1 VTSKPISTRITP
13 VEPEIDPIR
22 VELLST
28 ELPIHQLAKQREEDI
43 RILKRDASGKVKL
56 QWRVDYN
63 PNVGHPGQLA
73 YRLDTWVIKR
83 RLNELRKPIPR
94 LVRIGDLREI
104 ARALNHGGDTNAVRR
119 AFDQNAATF
128 IRAKLTYRTRGKG
141 EETLEG
147 YFNRYNVFYRG
158 TPLPGDRRAE
168 TVYIS
173 LNDPYYSL
181 LNRPEIRPLDFAY
194 IRQLTPAAQR
204 FYEILSPKVFAALTN
219 GYPFAWIRYS
229 EYCQYAVQKP
239 QTTRS
244 RMQAQMARVQGVHR
258 RSGYIAAVKYRSSP
272 TDDGSL
278 DWIIQYVPGPRARSE
293 YRFFNPARFA
303 PERSKPGTDGI
314 TLRSGPKRSAQGTR
328 TRNSASYEADPAR
341 QLARRFAE
349 RRHRA
354 LTVCNPTRRQIACAR
369 SILHDA
375 GHDIEIAEA
384 TIDLAATEGRKAK
397 NGFPA
402 DIAGVIEGGY
412 LDRIRADH
420 DRRETRRELDA
431 QARTE
436 NERRARYD
444 RWCNQRATERLA
456 SLSHDDRRRLVEERQ
471 PTFTA
476 TNRYLEKLPLNAQ
489 RKKAWI
495 EDRILGEYAREGEL
509 TYEEWRRQHDSA
521 PPH

>member
-1 VTSKPISTRITP
+1 
-13 VEPEIDPIR
+13 
-22 VELLST
+22 
-28 ELPIHQLAKQREEDI
+28 
-43 RILKRDASGKVKL
+43 
-56 QWRVDYN
+56 
-63 PNVGHPGQLA
+63 
-73 YRLDTWVIKR
+73 
-83 RLNELRKPIPR
+83 
-94 LVRIGDLREI
+94 
-104 ARALNHGGDTNAVRR
+104 
-119 AFDQNAATF
+119 
-128 IRAKLTYRTRGKG
+128 
-141 EETLEG
+141 
-147 YFNRYNVFYRG
+147 
-158 TPLPGDRRAE
+158 
-168 TVYIS
+168 
-173 LNDPYYSL
+173 
-181 LNRPEIRPLDFAY
+181 
-194 IRQLTPAAQR
+194 
-204 FYEILSPKVFAALTN
+204 
-219 GYPFAWIRYS
+219 
-229 EYCQYAVQKP
+229 
-239 QTTRS
+239 
-244 RMQAQMARVQGVHR
+244 
-258 RSGYIAAVKYRSSP
+258 
-272 TDDGSL
+272 
-278 DWIIQYVPGPRARSE
+278 
-293 YRFFNPARFA
+293 
-303 PERSKPGTDGI
+303 
-314 TLRSGPKRSAQGTR
+314 
-328 TRNSASYEADPAR
+328 
-341 QLARRFAE
+341 
-349 RRHRA
+349 
-354 LTVCNPTRRQIACAR
+354 
-369 SILHDA
+369 LHDA